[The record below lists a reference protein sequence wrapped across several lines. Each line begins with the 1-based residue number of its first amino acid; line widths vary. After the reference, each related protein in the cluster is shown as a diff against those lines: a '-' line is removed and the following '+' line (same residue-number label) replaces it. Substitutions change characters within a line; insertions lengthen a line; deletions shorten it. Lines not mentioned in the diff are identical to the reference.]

1 MERAACWQRA
11 HQGCRMICGT
21 VMRLAG
27 STTKMRSSRSRASG
41 DSAPTLPATNGLSLQ
56 PLLTSCSLGARGAPA
71 ARGVSAPDGTRGEG
85 H

>member
-1 MERAACWQRA
+1 
-11 HQGCRMICGT
+11 MICAT

-56 PLLTSCSLGARGAPA
+56 PRFTSCSLGARGAPA
-71 ARGVSAPDGTRGEG
+71 VRAVSLPNGMRG
-85 H
+85 